1 MRETKISDIGEE
13 KVIEIIFSIIDKET
27 KKITLPYG
35 DDAVAIKLP
44 GGKNL
49 VINVD
54 MLVGKTD
61 IPPGMSNV
69 QIGKKVVTM
78 CVSDLAAKGAKPIG
92 FLTSIGL
99 KRDMNVKDLR
109 EIYEGIDIAA
119 RKYGMKVLG
128 GDTNEA
134 DDIIIDGIALGIAK
148 KVVPRGGAKIG
159 DIIATTGLFGNT
171 AAGLKILLES
181 LSVEEKLRRRILRD
195 VYEPRAYIKEGY
207 ILAKRGLVNAS
218 IDSSDGLAISLHEI
232 AKMSNVG
239 IEIDNLPITEEARI
253 FAEKNKIDPF
263 DLVFYGGEEYALI
276 LTISKENW
284 EEALNE
290 VRKVGGTLIKIG
302 KVTNENGKIIYKHEE
317 EERII
322 EKKGWQHFIT

>member
-1 MRETKISDIGEE
+1 MERIKLSDIGEE
-13 KVIEIIFSIIDKET
+13 KVIETIFSIIDKET
-27 KKITLPYG
+27 RRITLPYG

-44 GGKNL
+44 RKMNL
-49 VINVD
+49 VINVE

-78 CVSDLAAKGAKPIG
+78 CISDLAAKGAKPIG

-99 KRDMNVKDLR
+99 RRDMNVRDLK
-109 EIYEGIDIAA
+109 EIYEGINIAA
-119 RKYGMKVLG
+119 RKYGVKVLG
-128 GDTNEA
+128 GDTNET

-148 KVVPRGGAKIG
+148 KVIPRSGAKIG
-159 DIIATTGLFGNT
+159 DIVATTGFFGNT

-181 LSVEEKLRRRILRD
+181 LPVEEELKRRILKD
-195 VYEPRAYIKEGY
+195 VYEPRAYIKEGCL
-207 ILAKRGLVNAS
+207 LAKKGLVNAA

-239 IEIDNLPITEEARI
+239 IEINNLPITEEAKK
-253 FAEKNKIDPF
+253 FAEKTNIDPF
-263 DLVFYGGEEYALI
+263 DLVFYGGEEYILI

-284 EEALNE
+284 EKALNE
-290 VRKVGGTLIKIG
+290 VRKVKGKLIKIG
-302 KVTNENGKIIYKHEE
+302 RVIDERGKIMYKHEK

-322 EKKGWQHFIT
+322 EKKGWQHFTT